1 MIENMLYDIGKYKNH
16 YIYLEK
22 CKDIVSEL
30 SKMVQEILDTSKL
43 NIINNKNERQ
53 IIYPSYY
60 FFDLIKF
67 IYVIANKYRWK
78 YKIWKRKSYDN
89 RT

>member
-1 MIENMLYDIGKYKNH
+1 MKEKN
-16 YIYLEK
+16 K
-22 CKDIVSEL
+22 K
-30 SKMVQEILDTSKL
+30 KWAKPPR
-43 NIINNKNERQ
+43 NNKNERQ